1 MLIAA
6 AKQRVVVL
14 CRRLS
19 SEKCRMKHAQE
30 EVAVPPFTEQLHI
43 CYLAGGVACEP
54 DVPLSFAT

>member
-1 MLIAA
+1 MPIAA

-30 EVAVPPFTEQLHI
+30 EVAVLPFTEQLHI
-43 CYLAGGVACEP
+43 LYLAGVFPCEP
-54 DVPLSFAT
+54 GVPLSFAT